1 MKKLLVKWFDLTGL
15 AIPLGLAAF
24 LMVNFFYA
32 YFSED
37 KQVLIDINS
46 VGEANIEAILLP
58 VVIIWGLVALIRV
71 AKRWIFYGR

>member
-1 MKKLLVKWFDLTGL
+1 MKKLLAVWFDLTGL

-24 LMVNFFYA
+24 LTVNFFYA

>member
-15 AIPLGLAAF
+15 AISLGLAAF

>member
-1 MKKLLVKWFDLTGL
+1 MKKLLVKWFDLAGL
-15 AIPLGLAAF
+15 MIPLGLVAF
-24 LMVNFFYA
+24 LAVNFFFA

-46 VGEANIEAILLP
+46 AGEANIEAILLP

>member
-1 MKKLLVKWFDLTGL
+1 MRKLFVEWFDLTGL

-24 LMVNFFYA
+24 LMVYFFYA

-71 AKRWIFYGR
+71 ARKGIFKGE